1 MKAVKATLLLTHITF
16 APMCENRSG
25 HTFYAKRTTHGQ
37 THTLMPECCITDKEW
52 GINRGWR
59 QRQRRKFAVS
69 RITSKHLI
77 MASTHGCHDWL
88 RRGRGATSEGVMP
101 SSLKWRGKDGSTQRA
116 AVFQLH
122 NNKATGDVTLA
133 RRTYGKRVV
142 LERWQTSKC
151 DLEMSVKGRIDG
163 NDTWGV
169 IQVLSRLCT
178 MSGLPAFCENKNANL
193 QIVKRWPIDLQLLY
207 PSITPSSIAI
217 Q

>member
-77 MASTHGCHDWL
+77 MASTHGRHDWL

-163 NDTWGV
+163 NDTWGGHPGFV
-169 IQVLSRLCT
+169 SSVHHVRLTCLLRKQERKPSNCKAVT
-178 MSGLPAFCENKNANL
+178 NWFTT
-193 QIVKRWPIDLQLLY
+193 IVPEY
-207 PSITPSSIAI
+207 
-217 Q
+217 